1 VAAERTASGQGGG
14 TRLWP
19 RQTGRDGTPG
29 SRGLHGVLNKAS
41 DSRVSD
47 STVSDIV
54 PDIVPGVV
62 PGGGDSS
69 IDTTAMRARGEG
81 RVCKD
86 CVCVRAVGRY
96 GSPSPA

>member
-1 VAAERTASGQGGG
+1 VSGQRGG

-29 SRGLHGVLNKAS
+29 SRGLHGVLDKA
-41 DSRVSD
+41 SD

-54 PDIVPGVV
+54 PDIVPG
-62 PGGGDSS
+62 GGDSS
-69 IDTTAMRARGEG
+69 IDTAAMRARGEG

-96 GSPSPA
+96 GLPSPA